1 MIEYLDELDANALL
15 AINGLNDAFQDMF
28 WWMVSAK
35 WASALLVLAMLWIL
49 LHKNRRHALLV
60 LAMLVLAVLV
70 ADQVSSGLIKH
81 LVERLRPTH
90 DPDLESMVHVI
101 NDYRGGMYGCDSSHA
116 ANSCAVATLISFIMR
131 QRLVTFSLF
140 TWAVLQCYSR
150 MYLGVHY
157 PGDILGGIIVG
168 LLAGWLVWRLM
179 RWIEHRWRINEGNYT
194 RSDANVLSIS
204 LVITITAL
212 LIAALIPLL

>member
-1 MIEYLDELDANALL
+1 
-15 AINGLNDAFQDMF
+15 
-28 WWMVSAK
+28 
-35 WASALLVLAMLWIL
+35 
-49 LHKNRRHALLV
+49 
-60 LAMLVLAVLV
+60 
-70 ADQVSSGLIKH
+70 
-81 LVERLRPTH
+81 
-90 DPDLESMVHVI
+90 MVHVI
-101 NDYRGGMYGCDSSHA
+101 NDYRGGMYGFVSSHA
-116 ANSCAVATLISFIMR
+116 ANSFAVATLISFIMR